1 MAAECLSFLFLCLSV
16 SHSIP
21 PTHPRVSCEPLL
33 GGEQA
38 ERGCVTL
45 FFLSSFCWG
54 HTADREDLR
63 VACFF
68 LVRLDSIEIFFLVS
82 FSHLTSP
89 YLASWFIFSRPLSP
103 SP

>member
-1 MAAECLSFLFLCLSV
+1 MAAECLLLVPVPVSQSFNP
-16 SHSIP
+16 SHSP
-21 PTHPRVSCEPLL
+21 PRKLRASPWR
-33 GGEQA
+33 GG

-54 HTADREDLR
+54 RTADREDLR

-68 LVRLDSIEIFFLVS
+68 LVRLDSIENFLLVS